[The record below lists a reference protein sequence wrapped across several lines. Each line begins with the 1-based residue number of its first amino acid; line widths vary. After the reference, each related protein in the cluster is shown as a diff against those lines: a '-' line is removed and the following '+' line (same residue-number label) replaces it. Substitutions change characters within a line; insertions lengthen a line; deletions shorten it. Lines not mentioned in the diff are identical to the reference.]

1 MEIVSTT
8 FLSFIGWDLTRNL
21 DHEFNN
27 DGTVCD
33 CLGWH
38 QVFLALQCRKHGLT
52 SREYDQL
59 RRKLL
64 STFALG
70 EKKGRQEA
78 EWKEELVG
86 SLTKDYETEIEDMY
100 LDKDSKCTGH

>member
-1 MEIVSTT
+1 MKDIQE
-8 FLSFIGWDLTRNL
+8 NL
-21 DHEFNN
+21 F
-27 DGTVCD
+27 GCD

-86 SLTKDYETEIEDMY
+86 SLTKDYETEIEDTY
-100 LDKDSKCTGH
+100 LDKDSKCTGRYLLFCI